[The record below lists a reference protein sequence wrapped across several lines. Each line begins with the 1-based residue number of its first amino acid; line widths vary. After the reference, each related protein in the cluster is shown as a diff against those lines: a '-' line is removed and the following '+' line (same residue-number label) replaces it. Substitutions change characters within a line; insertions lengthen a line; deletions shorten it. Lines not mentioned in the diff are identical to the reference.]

1 MMTSMHDIELRDN
14 VEPQVVGV
22 SNSGLCM
29 RNGAGTDSAQDNL
42 IQGVQQQHLT
52 EREHQWAFGLVLT
65 SSIDLLASGVIIFVA
80 FKYAYRDNGV
90 SLYCL
95 RFKSEL
101 SSKGIDQDLL
111 RGRRRATLVREQVLS
126 ITMAIVMLISCVAL
140 LFKAMRKFKFWDK
153 WYLDHKEFDDEVE
166 KTTEWLAWVGFAV
179 Y

>member
-65 SSIDLLASGVIIFVA
+65 SSFDLIASGVIIFVA

-90 SLYCL
+90 SLYCLGFQAISHWISSLLLFL

-111 RGRRRATLVREQVLS
+111 RGRRRATLVR
-126 ITMAIVMLISCVAL
+126 
-140 LFKAMRKFKFWDK
+140 
-153 WYLDHKEFDDEVE
+153 
-166 KTTEWLAWVGFAV
+166 
-179 Y
+179 